1 MKKIII
7 IFFVIFVSEL
17 FSQTWELMYKDS
29 FLPIAPY
36 TGKHED
42 LSSQCLAINKDNIA
56 ICRYLYKNLIIT
68 YNQTTKEWKF
78 ISSKDIVDGIK
89 GNHNFTEHDFNYA
102 RIVCYDKSD
111 RLWAFID
118 GLDKETDIRYIIS
131 ISQDS
136 TQIHSLV
143 YNTEQNKFYNI
154 RGVWDLKV
162 DTKGDVWAIIEHFCP
177 LNDTTAFYYFSLC
190 KYKDSCFVTVNN
202 LKYTDYGY
210 GVKKN
215 IACDNLGRV
224 WHSNIDTLYLIENE
238 KVIKKITTYDFPE
251 GYSNISEVVVNS
263 KNVAYFLNY
272 SLMLYKLNGE
282 ERSSFDYIWEIEKY
296 LNHNEIKTNYYMCID
311 SSDNIWILGPTYN
324 LYKLDSADNW
334 TVYRVPNQDTTK
346 LNPYRI
352 NIEADRDGKIWIV
365 DNTYGIN
372 IFNPNGVVSVEN
384 PQTNKIRGIAD
395 VWIRKLYPNP
405 AVQNV
410 TLEFFLENSVRN
422 ECKISMYN
430 TLGEKVKDIIDNI
443 DYDSYTMSAKVNF
456 SVSDL
461 PRGAYIL
468 TISAG
473 NSNMSRLMIVGI

>member
-1 MKKIII
+1 MKKLIILFVI
-7 IFFVIFVSEL
+7 IFASEL
-17 FSQTWELMYKDS
+17 SSQTWELMYKDS

-42 LSSQCLAINKDNIA
+42 LSSKCLAINKDNIA
-56 ICRYLYKNLIIT
+56 ICRDMYKNLIIT
-68 YNQTTKEWKF
+68 YNQTTKEWKS
-78 ISSKDIVDGIK
+78 ISAKNLVDGIK
-89 GNHNFTEHDFNYA
+89 ANHSFTEHDFNYS

-111 RLWAFID
+111 RLWAYAY
-118 GLDKETDIRYIIS
+118 GLDMQTDIRYIIS

-136 TQIHSLV
+136 TQIHSQV
-143 YNTEQNKFYNI
+143 YNTEHNKFYNI
-154 RGVWDLKV
+154 RGVYDLKV
-162 DTKGDVWAIIEHFCP
+162 DPKGDLWAIINHFCP
-177 LNDTTAFYYFSLC
+177 LNDTTAFYYYSLC

-202 LKYTDYGY
+202 LTYSDNGY
-210 GVKKN
+210 EVKKN
-215 IACDNLGRV
+215 IAFDNLGRV

-238 KVIKKITTYDFPE
+238 KVIKKISTYEFPK
-251 GYSNISEVVVNS
+251 GCNKISEVVVNS
-263 KNVAYFLNY
+263 KNVVYLLNY
-272 SLMLYKLNGE
+272 GITLYKLDGE

-296 LNHNEIKTNYYMCID
+296 INYNSNKTNYYMCID
-311 SSDNIWILGPTYN
+311 SSDNVWILGPTHN

-352 NIEADRDGKIWIV
+352 NIEADQEGKIWIV

-384 PQTNKIRGIAD
+384 QQTNEIRGIAD

-405 AVQNV
+405 AIQNV
-410 TLEFFLENSVRN
+410 TLEFFLENAVRN
-422 ECKISMYN
+422 ECKICMYN
-430 TLGEKVKDIIDNI
+430 TIGEKVKDITENL
-443 DYDSYTMSAKVNF
+443 DYDSYYMQATVNF

-473 NSNMSRLMIVGI
+473 NSNMSRLMLVGF